1 LKYSQL
7 IQILRINPEI
17 PAATR
22 FAAVIAAR
30 VNQPPPRRNGAKP
43 GAGGAKAVLAAL
55 KAGSSG

>member
-1 LKYSQL
+1 L

-30 VNQPPPRRNGAKP
+30 VNQAPPGRNGAKP
-43 GAGGAKAVLAAL
+43 GTGGAKAVLAAL
-55 KAGSSG
+55 KTGSSG